1 VRAQLKK
8 REHDE
13 RAKSESPG
21 VYFLKSGS
29 APIEKRDSE
38 EAAKT
43 RREREE
49 TTGHN
54 G

>member
-1 VRAQLKK
+1 MNALKVR
-8 REHDE
+8 
-13 RAKSESPG
+13 PV

-29 APIEKRDSE
+29 ALNEKRDSE

-49 TTGHN
+49 TTGHD

>member
-1 VRAQLKK
+1 MSVLKVR
-8 REHDE
+8 
-13 RAKSESPG
+13 PG

-29 APIEKRDSE
+29 TLNEKRDPE

-49 TTGHN
+49 TTGCD

>member
-1 VRAQLKK
+1 MSVLKL
-8 REHDE
+8 R
-13 RAKSESPG
+13 PG

-29 APIEKRDSE
+29 TLNEKRDSE
-38 EAAKT
+38 EAAKM

-49 TTGHN
+49 MTGRD

>member
-1 VRAQLKK
+1 MSVLKVR
-8 REHDE
+8 
-13 RAKSESPG
+13 PG

-29 APIEKRDSE
+29 TLNEKRDPE

-49 TTGHN
+49 MTGCD